1 MAEWVDAT
9 VVERRDWNDELVSL
23 RFDAPLQP
31 FQAGQFIRVGL
42 DIEGERVGRPYSLVN
57 APHEDL
63 HEIYFN
69 IVEEGP
75 LSPRLAQL
83 QPGDRLFAVPRP
95 SGFLTLDEVPEARHL
110 WLLATGTALGPFL
123 SILKTDAPWERFET
137 IVLGHSVRRRGDL
150 AYQDCIG
157 QLQEAHGGQLRF
169 VPFITREPCDGQLG
183 QRIPACIES
192 GALEERVGLTLTP
205 EDSHVL
211 LCGNSAMLEDSL
223 AMLEQRGLKR
233 HRRREPGQVGMEKY
247 H

>member
-9 VVERRDWNDELVSL
+9 IVERRDWNDELISL
-23 RFDAPLQP
+23 RFTAPLQP

-57 APHEDL
+57 APHEEL

-75 LSPRLAQL
+75 LSPRLARL
-83 QPGDRLFAVPRP
+83 QPGDPLFAVPKP
-95 SGFLTLDEVPEARHL
+95 SGFMTLDEVPEAKHL

-123 SILKTDAPWERFET
+123 SILKTDTPWERFDR
-137 IVLGHSVRRRGDL
+137 IVLGHSVRRHSEL
-150 AYQDCIG
+150 AYQGCIE
-157 QLQEAHGGQLRF
+157 QLLEQHGAQLRF
-169 VPFITREPCDGQLG
+169 VPFITREPCGTGLG

-192 GALEERVGLTLTP
+192 GALEERVDLPLTP

-211 LCGNSAMLEDSL
+211 LCGNSAMLEDTL
-223 AMLEQRGLKR
+223 AVLEQRGLKR

>member
-1 MAEWVDAT
+1 MAEWVEAT
-9 VVERRDWNDELVSL
+9 VVERRDWSDELISL
-23 RFDAPLQP
+23 RFEAPLQP

-83 QPGDRLFAVPRP
+83 RPGDHLFAVPKP
-95 SGFLTLDEVPEARHL
+95 SGFMTLDEVPEARHL

-123 SILKTDAPWERFET
+123 SILKTQEPWERFDT
-137 IVLGHSVRRRGDL
+137 IVLGHSVRRRAEL
-150 AYQDCIG
+150 TYQDCIG
-157 QLQEAHGGQLRF
+157 QLLDEHGDQLRF
-169 VPFITREPCDGQLG
+169 MPFITREACGDGLG
-183 QRIPACIES
+183 QRIPTCIES
-192 GALEERVGLTLTP
+192 GALEKKVGLALTP
-205 EDSHVL
+205 EDNHVL
-211 LCGNSAMLEDSL
+211 LCGNSSMLEDTL
-223 AMLEQRGLKR
+223 AVLEKRGLKR

>member
-1 MAEWVDAT
+1 MPEWIEAT
-9 VVERRDWNDELVSL
+9 VMERRDWSDELVSL
-23 RFDAPLQP
+23 RFQAALEP

-75 LSPRLAQL
+75 LSPRLARL
-83 QPGDRLFAVPRP
+83 QPGDSLWAVPKP
-95 SGFLTLDEVPEARHL
+95 SGFLTLDEVPEARTL

-123 SILKTDAPWERFET
+123 SILKTAAPWERFEH
-137 IVLGHSVRRRGDL
+137 IVLGHSVRRRSDL
-150 AYQDCIG
+150 AYLDSIR
-157 QLQEAHGGQLRF
+157 QLQEVHGDQLRF
-169 VPFITREPCDGQLG
+169 VPFVTREPCGEHLG
-183 QRIPACIES
+183 QRIPTCIES
-192 GALEERVGLTLTP
+192 GALEARTGLTLGP

-211 LCGNSAMLEDSL
+211 LCGNSAMLQDTL
-223 AMLEQRGLKR
+223 AVLEKRGMKR
-233 HRRREPGQVGMEKY
+233 HRRREPGHVGMEKY

>member
-9 VVERRDWNDELVSL
+9 VVERRDWNDELISL

-150 AYQDCIG
+150 AYQDCIA
-157 QLQEAHGGQLRF
+157 QLQEAHGEQLRF
-169 VPFITREPCDGQLG
+169 VPFITRDPCGEGLG
-183 QRIPACIES
+183 QRIPACIDS
-192 GALEERVGLTLTP
+192 GALEDKVGLALTP

-211 LCGNSAMLEDSL
+211 LCGNSAMLEDTLSV
-223 AMLEQRGLKR
+223 LEQRGLKR

>member
-1 MAEWVDAT
+1 MTEWVEAT
-9 VVERRDWNDELVSL
+9 VVERRDWNDELISL
-23 RFDAPLQP
+23 RFEAPLEP
-31 FQAGQFIRVGL
+31 FKAGQFIRVGL

-75 LSPRLAQL
+75 LSPRLARL
-83 QPGDRLFAVPRP
+83 QPGDRFWAVPKP

-123 SILKTDAPWERFET
+123 SILKTPAAWERFET
-137 IVLGHSVRRRGDL
+137 IVLGHSVRKRSEL
-150 AYQDCIG
+150 AYGDTIQR
-157 QLQEAHGGQLRF
+157 LNEAHGDQLCF
-169 VPFITREPCDGQLG
+169 VPFITREPCGESLG
-183 QRIPACIES
+183 QRIPACIETGS
-192 GALEERVGLTLTP
+192 LEEKTGLTLSP
-205 EDSHVL
+205 QDSHVL
-211 LCGNSAMLEDSL
+211 LCGNSAMLQDTLSV
-223 AMLEQRGLKR
+223 LEKRGLKR

>member
-1 MAEWVDAT
+1 MTEWVQAT
-9 VVERRDWNDELVSL
+9 VVERRDWNDELISL
-23 RFDAPLQP
+23 RFEAPLQP

-83 QPGDRLFAVPRP
+83 RPGDRLFAVPKP

-123 SILKTDAPWERFET
+123 SILKTATPWERFEH
-137 IVLGHSVRRRGDL
+137 IVLGHSVRRRSEL
-150 AYQDCIG
+150 AYQDSIR
-157 QLQEAHGGQLRF
+157 QLQEKHGAQLHF
-169 VPFITREPCDGQLG
+169 VPFVTREPCGENLG
-183 QRIPACIES
+183 QRIPTCIES
-192 GALEERVGLTLTP
+192 GALEQRTGLELNP

-211 LCGNSAMLEDSL
+211 LCGNAAMLQDTL
-223 AMLEQRGLKR
+223 AVLEKRGLKR
-233 HRRREPGQVGMEKY
+233 HRRRDPGHVGMEKY